1 MGRRFPSPFLVSL
14 PLDSILE
21 LSSEQSRVDDSLN
34 FILEF
39 AFDFDRRWRW
49 YGATRNGV
57 VLISFQ
63 Q

>member
-21 LSSEQSRVDDSLN
+21 LSSEKPRVDNGFD
-34 FILEF
+34 FVLELTF
-39 AFDFDRRWRW
+39 NFDRRWRW
-49 YGATRNGV
+49 DGAARNGV
-57 VLISFQ
+57 GLISFQ